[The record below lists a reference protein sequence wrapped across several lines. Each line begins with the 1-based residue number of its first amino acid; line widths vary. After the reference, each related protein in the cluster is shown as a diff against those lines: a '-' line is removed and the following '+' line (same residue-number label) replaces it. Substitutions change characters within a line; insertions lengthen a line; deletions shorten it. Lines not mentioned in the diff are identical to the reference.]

1 MTSSAAVLLNKKKY
15 NVESSKQV
23 QNVDVPSPTSSPSS
37 FADREIEST
46 PQESLVQCTNLH
58 YGERP
63 DLKKYLL
70 ETKGSSVGVMV
81 CGPKKMRQ
89 EVARIC
95 SSGLAENLHFES
107 ISFSW

>member
-1 MTSSAAVLLNKKKY
+1 MYMTICFC
-15 NVESSKQV
+15 
-23 QNVDVPSPTSSPSS
+23 DVCVKT
-37 FADREIEST
+37 E
-46 PQESLVQCTNLH
+46 
-58 YGERP
+58 
-63 DLKKYLL
+63 YLL

-89 EVARIC
+89 KVARIC